1 MTYLQ
6 DPNAV
11 LDYQWDWQH
20 WLSHPDQVASYEM
33 IASPGL
39 TIVSHSRDHA
49 VVTAF
54 LSIDAG
60 VPTGATLTA
69 TCRVTTANVPARVD
83 DRSIEIVV
91 GPR

>member
-1 MTYLQ
+1 MTYIQ

-20 WLSHPDQVASYEM
+20 WVPQGDDIDTYQV

-39 TIVSHSRDHA
+39 TIVSHSINHH